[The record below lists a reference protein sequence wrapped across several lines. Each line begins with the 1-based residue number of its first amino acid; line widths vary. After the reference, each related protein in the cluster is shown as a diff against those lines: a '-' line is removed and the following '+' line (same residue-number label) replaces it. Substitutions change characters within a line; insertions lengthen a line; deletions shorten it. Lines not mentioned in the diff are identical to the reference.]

1 MSDKSEH
8 EWVVRSTRQNGEVFY
23 GSPTTKAIA
32 DAWVKRMN
40 QDYPF
45 IKHEATLVDL
55 VPETDVAAAKE
66 SE

>member
-8 EWVVRSTRQNGEVFY
+8 EWVVKSTHENGKVYY

-55 VPETDVAAAKE
+55 VPETDGAAAE
-66 SE
+66 E